1 MRRKHLRFGRIGVK
15 LPNTQ
20 ADKVK
25 DESRGGV
32 MVLRSEFRIVA
43 ICLFSFLLIQSAG
56 AQKDAGSV
64 AGTVKDSSGATVPQA
79 RISVTEVD
87 KGTTLVT
94 STSGSGDYV
103 AAPLP
108 IGRYSVKVEKAGFKT
123 AVTEAIELQVQQ
135 RAVVDITLQVGAVA
149 EEVTVTNVAPL
160 LETETSELGQVVD
173 NRRMVNL
180 PLNGRN
186 FAQLAQLSAGVAPSE
201 PGARNAGSYGFSSN
215 GGRSYQNNILLD
227 GIDNNSNLTDLLNNT
242 SYVIQPSVDA
252 LQEFKVQTNA
262 YSAEFGRGNGA
273 ILNASIKSGTNQLHG
288 DLYEFLRNAKLDGRN
303 HFDSIR
309 PPYQQNQ
316 FGATLGGPV
325 FIPRLYDGRNRT
337 FFFVDYEGLR
347 VRQGETLTAT
357 VPSVAERDGG
367 NFSELLDLTKPTRV
381 LDCNGVATYTGEIFN
396 SRLAQTSAP
405 GVICGVPFGYDA
417 SGNPSNV
424 MPSSAID
431 PLAAR
436 LAKLFPPP
444 NANGS
449 QGFNFISN
457 PKLKQSRNNFDVRVD
472 HNFSQKD
479 TSFFRFSYEHQPSI
493 IPAVFQATGGNGND
507 FATGDEDQAYRSV
520 ALSETHLFN
529 PRLVNEFRFGYNRIH
544 SRRFQ
549 FNFDKDVSGA
559 LGIPGVPFTPIN
571 GGMPEFD
578 FGDVAAIGDPTFL
591 PSLEI
596 QNTYSYS
603 DNLTWI
609 RDKHTIKLGGEIRSE
624 EFTIFQPASPRGQLI
639 FDGPLT
645 DNPAATG
652 TGGSGFAQFL
662 LGLANSGNITNL
674 HNVDYGR
681 PVYAFYL
688 QDDYKV
694 TPRLTLN
701 LGLRYELFF
710 PVRERFDEQGSFD
723 LATKSMLVPKGQKA
737 QFTPLIAASIPI
749 SATVSRGLVSTDKNN
764 FAPRVGFAYKAT
776 NRIVVRGGYGIFY
789 GGYETGPWSNP
800 SPGFNPPFF
809 VTESFNQ
816 PCSALSANP
825 AAGQTDCSIPGLSN
839 LSNGFPA
846 NSLTDPNTPQ
856 LLQLDPKIANPYMQ
870 QWNLSNEYQLPGQSV
885 LQVTYAGSKGTR
897 LYTFYNANQTAP
909 SSDPS
914 APFGARR
921 PVQECDASGN
931 CNPVFDTSINNFA
944 STGSSIY
951 HSLQARA
958 EKRFAGGL
966 SFLASYTW
974 SHSIDNASNANL
986 GSDNNGGPRFF
997 RAFPE
1002 WERGNSDF
1010 DVRHRFV
1017 FSYIYDLP
1025 IGHGKHFGGAL
1036 TGAANQILGG
1046 WQVAGITTL
1055 SRGNWYTIRDNGNFA
1070 NSDGTQRPDRV
1081 PGQDPNGHPC
1091 IPGTFFNT
1099 CAFQDPPTG
1108 APAADFFGFGNAGRN
1123 IVQGPGLQEWD
1134 LSIFKIIQTT
1144 ENTHFEFRTE
1154 IFNLPNHA
1162 NFLVPSGS
1170 SKRLGGG
1177 GYGFATAARPP
1188 RQIQFGLKFYF

>member
-1 MRRKHLRFGRIGVK
+1 MLR
-15 LPNTQ
+15 L
-20 ADKVK
+20 
-25 DESRGGV
+25 
-32 MVLRSEFRIVA
+32 FRIVS
-43 ICLFSFLLIQSAG
+43 ICLFSLLLVPG
-56 AQKDAGSV
+56 VWGQKDAGTI
-64 AGTVKDSSGATVPQA
+64 AGTIRDASGAAVPQA
-79 RISVTEVD
+79 KITVTEVD
-87 KGTTLVT
+87 KGTSLIY
-94 STSGSGDYV
+94 STGSSGDYV
-103 AAPLP
+103 ASPLP
-108 IGRYSVKVEKAGFKT
+108 IGRYSVKVEKDGFKT
-123 AVTEAIELQVQQ
+123 AVTEAIEVQVQQ
-135 RAVVDITLQVGAVA
+135 RAVVDITLQVGAIA
-149 EEVTVTNVAPL
+149 EHITVTNVAPL
-160 LETETSELGQVVD
+160 LETETSELGQVID
-173 NRRMVNL
+173 NRRVVNL

-201 PGARNAGSYGFSSN
+201 PGARNSGSYGFSSN

-273 ILNASIKSGTNQLHG
+273 ILNASIKSGTNQFHG
-288 DLYEFLRNAKLDGRN
+288 DLYEFLRNDKLDGRN
-303 HFDSIR
+303 FFDSVR
-309 PPYQQNQ
+309 PAYQQNQ

-325 FIPRLYDGRNRT
+325 IIPHLYNGRNRT

-357 VPSVAERDGG
+357 VPSIAERGG
-367 NFSELLDLTKPTRV
+367 DFSELLDLSSPTGV

-396 SRLAQTSAP
+396 SRLAQTQGGGA
-405 GVICGVPFGYDA
+405 ICGVPFGYDG
-417 SGNPSNV
+417 SGNPVNV
-424 MPSSAID
+424 MPSSTID

-436 LAKLFPPP
+436 LAGLFPSPD
-444 NANGS
+444 ADGS
-449 QGFNFISN
+449 QGFNFVAN
-457 PKLKQSRNNFDVRVD
+457 PKLKQNRNNFDVRVD
-472 HNFSQKD
+472 QNFSDKD
-479 TSFFRFSYEHQPSI
+479 AGFFRFSFEHQPSI
-493 IPAVFQATGGNGND
+493 IPAVFQATGGNGAD
-507 FATGDEDQAYRSV
+507 FSTGDEDQSYRSV
-520 ALSETHLFN
+520 ALSETHLFTTK
-529 PRLVNEFRFGYNRIH
+529 LINEFRFGYNRVH

-549 FNFDKDVSGA
+549 FNFNKDVSA
-559 LGIPGVPFTPIN
+559 ELGIPGVPFTPIN

-578 FGDVAAIGDPTFL
+578 FGDVDSIGDPTYL

-603 DNLTWI
+603 DNLTRI
-609 RDKHTIKLGGEIRSE
+609 LDKHTIRLGAEIRSE
-624 EFTIFQPASPRGQLI
+624 EFTIFQPASPRGNLF

-662 LGLANSGNITNL
+662 LGLPSGGNITNL

-694 TPRLTLN
+694 TPKLTLN
-701 LGLRYELFF
+701 LGLRYELFI
-710 PVRERFDEQGSFD
+710 PVRERFDQQGTFD
-723 LATKSMLVPKGQKA
+723 LATRTMLVPKGQTA

-749 SATVSRGLVSTDKNN
+749 SDTAPRGLVKTDKNN
-764 FAPRVGFAYKAT
+764 FAPRIGFAYKVTDRA
-776 NRIVVRGGYGIFY
+776 VLRGGYGVFY

-816 PCSALSANP
+816 PCGASSSNP
-825 AAGQTDCSIPGLSN
+825 NAGQTDCSIPGLAN
-839 LSNGFPA
+839 LANGFPA
-846 NSLTDPNTPQ
+846 SSLTDPNTPQ

-870 QWNLSNEYQLPGQSV
+870 QWNLSTQYELPGQSV

-897 LYTFYNANQTAP
+897 LYTFYDANQAGP
-909 SSDPS
+909 SSDAS

-921 PVQECDASGN
+921 PVQECDSSGN
-931 CNPVFDTSINNFA
+931 CNPVFDTSISNFA
-944 STGSSIY
+944 SSGSSIY
-951 HSLQARA
+951 HSLQTRF
-958 EKRFAGGL
+958 EKRLSGGL

-974 SHSIDNASNANL
+974 SHSIDNASSANL
-986 GSDNNGGPRFF
+986 GSSNNSGPRFF
-997 RAFPE
+997 RAFPQ

-1017 FSYIYDLP
+1017 LSYIYDLP
-1025 IGHGKHFGGAL
+1025 IGQGKRFAGGL
-1036 TGAANQILGG
+1036 SGAADKVLGG
-1046 WQVAGITTL
+1046 WQIAGITTL
-1055 SRGNWYTIRDNGNFA
+1055 STGNWYTITDGNGNFS
-1070 NSDGTQRPDRV
+1070 NSDGGQRADLV

-1091 IPGTFFNT
+1091 VPGTFFNT
-1099 CAFQDPPTG
+1099 CAFQDPPSN
-1108 APAADFFGFGNAGRN
+1108 APASDFFGFGNAGRN
-1123 IVQGPGLQEWD
+1123 IVRGPGLQQWD
-1134 LSIFKIIQTT
+1134 FSIFKIIQTS

-1177 GYGFATAARPP
+1177 SYGFATAAAAP